1 MALLLSQLFYVD
13 DLICGAQDEE
23 QGLCIYEKSKQLKA
37 SGGFNLSKWRTNSKP
52 LQQKNDSTDT
62 STILND
68 VTRDEG
74 IIYGIRK
81 QTHLF

>member
-37 SGGFNLSKWRTNSKP
+37 SGGFNLSKRSKALTAKKMI
-52 LQQKNDSTDT
+52 LQIPAS
-62 STILND
+62 
-68 VTRDEG
+68 
-74 IIYGIRK
+74 
-81 QTHLF
+81 F